1 MVRER
6 DYALVFSLG
15 EVRKVISEPGL
26 YSAPPPFQNVVTLD
40 KRILTIETNDAERI
54 QTSEKKNLLIDSY
67 VKWRIA
73 DPRLYYVTFGGNERA
88 AQERLQAQIRDALNA
103 SVNVRTVR
111 DVVSS
116 ERDKVMAE
124 ILTNVAKR
132 AEPLGVQVV
141 DVRLRRIEF
150 APEISESVY
159 RRMEAERTAWPTSCA
174 RSARPRARRSAPKPT
189 ASARSS
195 WPAYAKAQSVMGE
208 GDAAAASIYAQAYGK
223 NPQFYTYYKS
233 LEAYRAS
240 FSKPGD
246 VLVVDPSSSFFQFMK
261 DPGAALAPVTV
272 PASKPHGPGQKPLA
286 RQGLLLCGPRRSGRE
301 SGRLELGPG
310 RLARVAEPCTIPRK
324 LENIAA
330 AERAYAPQPLF
341 VWATPTHHR
350 RSSGNT
356 HG

>member
-1 MVRER
+1 MQRLMPVLVGLLIVLAALSSCVFVVRER

-15 EVRKVISEPGL
+15 EVRKTINEPGL
-26 YSAPPPFQNVVTLD
+26 YFKAPPPFQNVVTLD
-40 KRILTIETNDAERI
+40 KRILTIETNEAERI

-73 DPRLYYVTFGGNERA
+73 DPRQYYVSTGGNERV
-88 AQERLQAQIRDALNA
+88 AQERLQALIRDALNA

-111 DVVSS
+111 DVVST
-116 ERDKVMAE
+116 ERDKIMAE

-132 AEPLGVQVV
+132 AEPLGVQIV

-159 RRMEAERTAWPTSCA
+159 RRMEAERTRVANEL
-174 RSARPRARRSAPKPT
+174 RSIGAAEGEKIRAEADRQREVIVAQ
-189 ASARSS
+189 
-195 WPAYAKAQSVMGE
+195 AYAKAQGIMGE

-261 DPGAALAPVTV
+261 DPAGAALAPVTL
-272 PASKPHGPGQKPLA
+272 PAK
-286 RQGLLLCGPRRSGRE
+286 
-301 SGRLELGPG
+301 
-310 RLARVAEPCTIPRK
+310 
-324 LENIAA
+324 
-330 AERAYAPQPLF
+330 
-341 VWATPTHHR
+341 
-350 RSSGNT
+350 
-356 HG
+356 